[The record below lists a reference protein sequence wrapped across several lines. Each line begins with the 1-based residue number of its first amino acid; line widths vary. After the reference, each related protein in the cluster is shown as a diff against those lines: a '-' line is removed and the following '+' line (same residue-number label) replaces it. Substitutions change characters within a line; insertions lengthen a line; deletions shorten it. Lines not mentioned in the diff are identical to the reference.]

1 MENDSLKH
9 EAANDAKPVLC
20 DVCQCSNRR
29 LALKVNEVTVCYDCV
44 DFFKNEASVTNTPV
58 ISVIEKQTDYVRSL
72 NIA

>member
-1 MENDSLKH
+1 MKNFNLKT
-9 EAANDAKPVLC
+9 ETANGTKPVLC